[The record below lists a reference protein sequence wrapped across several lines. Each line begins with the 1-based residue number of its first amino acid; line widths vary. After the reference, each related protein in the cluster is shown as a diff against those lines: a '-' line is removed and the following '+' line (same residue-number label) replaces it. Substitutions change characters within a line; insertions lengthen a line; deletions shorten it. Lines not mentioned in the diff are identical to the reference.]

1 MKVAITK
8 SVPLN
13 GLSTGDYA
21 LEIRVHHGFS
31 GHATQEVE
39 GTERMKLV
47 RRDCVCDGLF
57 L

>member
-31 GHATQEVE
+31 CRVIAIVE
-39 GTERMKLV
+39 T
-47 RRDCVCDGLF
+47 
-57 L
+57 